1 MKAQHAIDR
10 SRKARGRAFAAAR
23 RLALALVA
31 AALGLALWAY
41 LTMIR
46 MPGASYAGP
55 FEPLGEHERAVEA
68 DLRRDVAALVDRG
81 DRSVP
86 RPVGLAG
93 GADYVDHALT
103 AAGYRVERQRY
114 VVDGVP
120 CDNVEAEIAGTDARS
135 IVIVGA
141 HYDSVAGTVG
151 ADDNG
156 SGVAALLSLARTFAR
171 KVPARTL
178 RFVAF
183 ANEEPPHFQTAT
195 MGSVVYAKRSRQ
207 KGEDIVAMLS
217 LETMGYYTDAPKSQH
232 YPFPFGLFYPT
243 TGDFVAFVGDTA
255 SGDLVRRTVSTF
267 RKGARFPAEGVAGP
281 AGVPGIGWSD
291 QWSFW
296 QEGYRGVMVTD
307 TAPFRNSHYHEKT
320 DTPDKL
326 TYAPMARVV
335 VGLERVIEDLAGPV
349 R

>member
-1 MKAQHAIDR
+1 MAVETAITR
-10 SRKARGRAFAAAR
+10 ARQSRGRAVSAAR
-23 RLALALVA
+23 RL
-31 AALGLALWAY
+31 GLALLAAAFGLGLWAY
-41 LTMIR
+41 VVMIR
-46 MPGASYAGP
+46 MPGASFAGP

-68 DLRRDVAALVDRG
+68 DLRRDVAALVDHG
-81 DRSVP
+81 DRSVQ

-93 GADYVDHALT
+93 GADHVDRALT

-114 VVDGVP
+114 MVGGVP
-120 CDNVEAEIAGTDARS
+120 CDNVEAELGGDARS

-156 SGVAALLSLARTFAR
+156 SGVAALLSLARTFAGKR
-171 KVPARTL
+171 PARTL

-183 ANEEPPHFQTAT
+183 ANEEPPYFQRAS

-207 KGEDIVAMLS
+207 KGEDIVAVLS
-217 LETMGYYTDAPKSQH
+217 LETIGYYTDAPRSQH
-232 YPFPFGLFYPT
+232 YPFPFGWFYPT
-243 TGDFVAFVGDTA
+243 TGDFVAFVGDTT
-255 SGDLVRRTVSTF
+255 SGDLVRRTVSAF
-267 RKGARFPAEGVAGP
+267 RKGARFPAEGIAGP

-307 TAPFRNSHYHEKT
+307 TAPFRYPHYHEKT
-320 DTPDKL
+320 DTPEKL

-335 VGLERVIEDLAGPV
+335 VGIERVIEDLAGPM